1 MRATKIFQIESG
13 AQCNYSVNHNQL
25 ITQQQRNEM
34 RMKKIH
40 EAQLLSSMQTQLL
53 EDREGLRKSDNGFDV
68 LPERDQI
75 NDVLG
80 MTTDVNHDLAS
91 EESENLVNLKNAV
104 IVGIRLNDLDSIKN
118 IDMNEISH

>member
-1 MRATKIFQIESG
+1 M
-13 AQCNYSVNHNQL
+13 
-25 ITQQQRNEM
+25 
-34 RMKKIH
+34 
-40 EAQLLSSMQTQLL
+40 
-53 EDREGLRKSDNGFDV
+53 

-80 MTTDVNHDLAS
+80 MTTDVNNDLAT